1 MKIVCLA
8 NSFRVGGRCL
18 GGIELDQ
25 NNNPVIQN
33 GRPFRIKWMEERIS
47 PKTAYKYQW
56 RHRLEQPLPCVM
68 TRKIRKNYMV
78 FLFYELLYHL
88 SLLPSALQPLYSI
101 LYKIRRIE
109 IMPHF
114 PGWFVAICVL
124 LPVCQLQHLFPFLFG
139 QLKIRAILQKY
150 FYL

>member
-1 MKIVCLA
+1 
-8 NSFRVGGRCL
+8 
-18 GGIELDQ
+18 
-25 NNNPVIQN
+25 
-33 GRPFRIKWMEERIS
+33 MEERIS

-88 SLLPSALQPLYSI
+88 SLLPSALQRLYSI

-124 LPVCQLQHLFPFLFG
+124 LPVSNVIY
-139 QLKIRAILQKY
+139 KIWKNNKKK
-150 FYL
+150 